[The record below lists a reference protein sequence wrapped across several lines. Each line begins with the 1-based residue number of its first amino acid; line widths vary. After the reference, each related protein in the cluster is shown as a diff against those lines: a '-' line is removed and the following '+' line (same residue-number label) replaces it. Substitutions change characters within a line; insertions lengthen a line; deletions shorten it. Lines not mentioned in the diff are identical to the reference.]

1 MTKALALISGGLDSI
16 LAAKAI
22 KDLGIEVA
30 GVYFKTPFCLRK
42 KKDIAIPTELAH
54 ELSQSAGIKLET
66 VELGD
71 DFLEI
76 VRRPKHGYG
85 KNINPCIDCKI
96 LMLRKAKE
104 MMESSGASFLISGE
118 VLGQRPMSQHH
129 PALDMISREAGVEGL
144 LLRPLS
150 AKHLEPTI
158 PEQKGWVDREK
169 LFDFTGRT
177 RRPQMELAVMLG
189 VIDYPN
195 ASGGCLLTDP
205 LFTKRLRDLMKF
217 GVYDIKNVALL
228 KVGRH
233 YRFAHDVKFIVGR
246 DEAENT
252 DIEKLAQEG
261 DILFVPPEDLAGP
274 SALARGNLSEEQIKF
289 SAGIIA
295 RYCDLSGKL
304 SIDIAYRK
312 LPDPDWQVLNVA
324 PVPDAES
331 EKYRL

>member
-1 MTKALALISGGLDSI
+1 MKALALISGGLDSI
-16 LAAKAI
+16 LAAKAL
-22 KDLGIEVA
+22 KEMGIDVV

-42 KKDIAIPTELAH
+42 KKNTATPTELAK
-54 ELSQSAGIKLET
+54 ELSRDAGIELKT

-71 DFLEI
+71 EFLEI

-96 LMLRKAKE
+96 LMLGKARE
-104 MMESSGASFLISGE
+104 MMESLGASFLISGE

-129 PALDMISREAGVEGL
+129 PALDMISKEARVEGI

-158 PEQKGWVDREK
+158 PEQKGWVEREK

-217 GVYDIKNVALL
+217 GVYDLQNVALL

-233 YRFAHDVKFIVGR
+233 YRFSHDAKLIVGR
-246 DEAENT
+246 DEAENS
-252 DIEKLAQEG
+252 DIEKLAQDG
-261 DILFVPPEDLAGP
+261 DTLFVPPEDLAGP
-274 SALARGNLSEEQIKF
+274 SALARGNFSDDQLKL

-295 RYCDLSGKL
+295 RYCDLAGKL

-312 LPDPDWQVLNVA
+312 LPSIEFKVLNVI
-324 PVPDAES
+324 PVPDEES

>member
-1 MTKALALISGGLDSI
+1 MIKALALISGGLDSI

-22 KDLGIEVA
+22 KDLGIDVI

-42 KKDIAIPTELAH
+42 KKNITTPTELAH
-54 ELSQSAGIKLET
+54 ELSQNAGIELKI
-66 VELGD
+66 VELND

-76 VRRPKHGYG
+76 VRHPQHGYG

-96 LMLRKAKE
+96 LMLGKARE
-104 MMESSGASFLISGE
+104 MMESLGASFLISGE
-118 VLGQRPMSQHH
+118 VLGQRPMSQHQS
-129 PALDMISREAGVEGL
+129 ALDMILKESGVEGL

-158 PEQKGWVDREK
+158 PEQKNWVDREK

-217 GVYDIKNVALL
+217 GVYDLLNVALL

-233 YRFAHDVKFIVGR
+233 YRFAHDAKLVVGR
-246 DEAENT
+246 DEAENV
-252 DIEKLAQEG
+252 DIEKLAVNG

-274 SALARGNLSEEQIKF
+274 SALARGNFSEDQLKL

-304 SIDIAYRK
+304 SIDISYRK
-312 LPDPDWQVLNVA
+312 LPDTNWKVLNVA
-324 PVPDAES
+324 PVPDGES

>member
-1 MTKALALISGGLDSI
+1 MKALALISGGLDSI

-22 KDLGIEVA
+22 KDLGIDVV

-42 KKDIAIPTELAH
+42 KKDITTSTELAH
-54 ELSQSAGIKLET
+54 ELSQNAGIELKI
-66 VELGD
+66 VELND
-71 DFLEI
+71 EFLEI
-76 VRRPKHGYG
+76 VGRPKHGYG

-96 LMLRKAKE
+96 LMLRKARE

-118 VLGQRPMSQHH
+118 VLGQRPMSQHQ
-129 PALDMISREAGVEGL
+129 PALELILRDAQVEGI

-169 LFDFTGRT
+169 LFDFTGRS

-217 GVYDIKNVALL
+217 GAYDMKNVALL

-233 YRFAHDVKFIVGR
+233 YRFAHDAKLIVGR
-246 DEAENT
+246 DEAENA
-252 DIEKLAQEG
+252 DIEKLAQDG

-274 SALARGNLSEEQIKF
+274 SALARGNFSEDQFKL
-289 SAGIIA
+289 SAGIIT
-295 RYCDLSGKL
+295 RYCDLAGKL
-304 SIDIAYRK
+304 SLDISYRK
-312 LPDPDWQVLNVA
+312 LPSTDWQVLNVG
-324 PVPDAES
+324 PVPDEES

>member
-22 KDLGIEVA
+22 KDLGVDVI

-42 KKDIAIPTELAH
+42 KKDITTSTELAN
-54 ELSQSAGIKLET
+54 ELSQNAGIELKI
-66 VELGD
+66 VELND
-71 DFLEI
+71 EFLAI
-76 VRRPKHGYG
+76 VRHPKHGYG

-96 LMLRKAKE
+96 LMLRKARE
-104 MMESSGASFLISGE
+104 MMESLGASFLISGE

-129 PALDMISREAGVEGL
+129 PALDMISKEAEVEGI

-158 PEQKGWVDREK
+158 PEQKGWVDRDK
-169 LFDFTGRT
+169 LFDFSGRT

-205 LFTKRLRDLMKF
+205 LFSKRLRDLMKF
-217 GVYDIKNVALL
+217 GVYDMKNVALL

-233 YRFAHDVKFIVGR
+233 YRFAYDAKLIVGR

-252 DIEKLAQEG
+252 DIEKLAQDG
-261 DILFVPPEDLAGP
+261 DILFVPPPDLAGP
-274 SALARGNLSEEQIKF
+274 SALARGNFSEDQLKL

-295 RYCDLSGKL
+295 RYCDLAGKL
-304 SIDIAYRK
+304 SIDISYRK
-312 LPDPDWQVLNVA
+312 LPESDWRVLNVA
-324 PVPDAES
+324 PVPDEES

>member
-1 MTKALALISGGLDSI
+1 MVKALALISGGLDSI

-22 KDLGIEVA
+22 KDTGIDVV

-42 KKDIAIPTELAH
+42 KKTNTTSSELANA
-54 ELSQSAGIKLET
+54 LSQNAGIELKI
-66 VELGD
+66 VELKD
-71 DFLEI
+71 EFLEI
-76 VRRPKHGYG
+76 VRHPKHGYG

-96 LMLRKAKE
+96 LMLKKAKE
-104 MMESSGASFLISGE
+104 IMESLGASFLITGE

-129 PALDMISREAGVEGL
+129 PALDMISRGAGVEGI

-150 AKHLEPTI
+150 AKLLEPTI
-158 PEQKGWVDREK
+158 PEQKGWVDRNN

-205 LFTKRLRDLMKF
+205 IFSKRLRDLMKF
-217 GVYDIKNVALL
+217 GKYDLANVALL
-228 KVGRH
+228 KLGRQ
-233 YRFAHDVKFIVGR
+233 YRFAQDAKLIVGR
-246 DEAENT
+246 DEAENE
-252 DIEKLAQEG
+252 DIEKLAQDG
-261 DILFVPPEDLAGP
+261 DILFVPPGDLAGP
-274 SALARGNLSEEQIKF
+274 SALARGNFSQELIKL

-295 RYCDLSGKL
+295 RYCDIGDKTSL
-304 SIDIAYRK
+304 DISFRR
-312 LPDPDWQVLNVA
+312 LPEDQWYTLNVA
-324 PVPDAES
+324 PIPDSES

>member
-22 KDLGIEVA
+22 KDLGIDVI
-30 GVYFKTPFCLRK
+30 GVYFQTPFCLRK
-42 KKDIAIPTELAH
+42 KKDITTPTELAN
-54 ELSQSAGIKLET
+54 ELSKNAGIELKI
-66 VELGD
+66 VELND
-71 DFLEI
+71 EFLEI
-76 VRRPKHGYG
+76 VRHPKHGYG

-104 MMESSGASFLISGE
+104 IMESSGASFLISGE
-118 VLGQRPMSQHH
+118 VLGQRPMSQHQ
-129 PALDMISREAGVEGL
+129 PALEMISKEAEVEGI

-150 AKHLEPTI
+150 AKHLESTI
-158 PEQKGWVDREK
+158 PEQKGLVDRKK

-205 LFTKRLRDLMKF
+205 LFSKRLRDLMKF
-217 GVYDIKNVALL
+217 GVYDLKNVALL

-233 YRFAHDVKFIVGR
+233 YRFAHDAKLIVGR
-246 DEAENT
+246 DEAENI
-252 DIEKLAQEG
+252 DIEKLAQDG

-274 SALARGNLSEEQIKF
+274 SALARGNLSEDQLKL

-295 RYCDLSGKL
+295 RYCDLAGKL
-304 SIDIAYRK
+304 SIDISYRK
-312 LPDPDWQVLNVA
+312 LSSTDWQVLNVT
-324 PVPDAES
+324 PVPDEES
-331 EKYRL
+331 ENYRL

>member
-22 KDLGIEVA
+22 KDMGLDVV
-30 GVYFKTPFCLRK
+30 GVYFKIPFCLRK
-42 KKDIAIPTELAH
+42 KKNITTPTELAK
-54 ELSQSAGIKLET
+54 ELSQNAGIELKI
-66 VELGD
+66 VELSEE
-71 DFLEI
+71 FLEI
-76 VRRPKHGYG
+76 VRHPKHGYG

-96 LMLRKAKE
+96 LMLKKAKE
-104 MMESSGASFLISGE
+104 MMGVLGASFLISGE

-158 PEQKGWVDREK
+158 PEQKGWVDRDK

-217 GVYDIKNVALL
+217 GSYDMANVALL

-233 YRFAHDVKFIVGR
+233 YRFAHDAKLVVGR
-246 DEAENT
+246 DEAENA
-252 DIEKLAQEG
+252 DIEKLAQDG
-261 DILFVPPEDLAGP
+261 DILFMPPEEFAGP
-274 SALARGNLSEEQIKF
+274 SALARGNFSEEQLKL
-289 SAGIIA
+289 SAGIIC
-295 RYCDLSGKL
+295 RYCDLAGKL
-304 SIDIAYRK
+304 LIDISYRK
-312 LPDPDWQVLNVA
+312 FPNSELQVLNVA
-324 PVPDAES
+324 PIPDEES

>member
-1 MTKALALISGGLDSI
+1 
-16 LAAKAI
+16 
-22 KDLGIEVA
+22 VV

-42 KKDIAIPTELAH
+42 KKDITTPTELAS
-54 ELSQSAGIKLET
+54 ELSKNAGIELKI
-66 VELGD
+66 VELNEE
-71 DFLEI
+71 FLDI
-76 VRRPKHGYG
+76 VRHPKHGYG

-96 LMLRKAKE
+96 LMLRKARE
-104 MMESSGASFLISGE
+104 MMESSGAAFLISGE
-118 VLGQRPMSQHH
+118 VLGQRPMSQHQS
-129 PALDMISREAGVEGL
+129 ALDMILKEAGVEGL

-150 AKHLEPTI
+150 AKHLEPTV

-169 LFDFTGRT
+169 LFDFSGRT

-217 GVYDIKNVALL
+217 GVYDMKNVALL

-233 YRFAHDVKFIVGR
+233 YRFAADAKLIVGR
-246 DEAENT
+246 DETENI
-252 DIEKLAQEG
+252 DIEKLAQDG
-261 DILFVPPEDLAGP
+261 DTLFVPPEDLAGP
-274 SALARGNLSEEQIKF
+274 SALGRGNFSEEQLRL

-295 RYCDLSGKL
+295 RYCDMAGKI
-304 SIDIAYRK
+304 SIDISYRK
-312 LPDPDWQVLNVA
+312 LPEAGWRVVNAVPVL
-324 PVPDAES
+324 DEES

>member
-1 MTKALALISGGLDSI
+1 MKAIALISGGLDSI

-22 KDLGIEVA
+22 KDMGVDVV

-42 KKDIAIPTELAH
+42 KKSITTPTELAK
-54 ELSQSAGIKLET
+54 ELSQNAGIELKI
-66 VELGD
+66 VELSGE
-71 DFLEI
+71 FLEI
-76 VRRPKHGYG
+76 VRHPKHGYG

-96 LMLRKAKE
+96 LMLSKAKE
-104 MMESSGASFLISGE
+104 MMESLGASFLISGE

-129 PALDMISREAGVEGL
+129 PALDMISKEAGVEGL

-158 PEQKGWVDREK
+158 PEQKGWVEREK

-217 GVYDIKNVALL
+217 GVYDMENVALL

-233 YRFAHDVKFIVGR
+233 YRFAHDAKLIVGR

-274 SALARGNLSEEQIKF
+274 SALARGNFSEDQLNL

-295 RYCDLSGKL
+295 RYCDLAGKL
-304 SIDIAYRK
+304 SIDISYRK
-312 LPDPDWQVLNVA
+312 FPEAEWQILNVA
-324 PVPDAES
+324 PVLDEES

>member
-1 MTKALALISGGLDSI
+1 MKAIALISGGLDSI

-22 KDLGIEVA
+22 KDMGIDVV

-42 KKDIAIPTELAH
+42 KKDVTTPTELANELAKNAGIELKIV
-54 ELSQSAGIKLET
+54 ELSE
-66 VELGD
+66 E
-71 DFLEI
+71 FLEI
-76 VRRPKHGYG
+76 VRHPKHGYG

-96 LMLRKAKE
+96 LMLRKARE
-104 MMESSGASFLISGE
+104 MMESLGASFLISGE
-118 VLGQRPMSQHH
+118 VLGQRPMSQHLS
-129 PALDMISREAGVEGL
+129 ALDMILKESGIEGL

-217 GVYDIKNVALL
+217 GVYDPANVALL

-233 YRFAHDVKFIVGR
+233 YRFAHDAKLIVGR
-246 DEAENT
+246 DEAENAE
-252 DIEKLAQEG
+252 IEKLAQES

-274 SALARGNLSEEQIKF
+274 SALGRGNFNEEQLKL

-295 RYCDLSGKL
+295 RYCDLAGEL
-304 SIDIAYRK
+304 SIDISYRK
-312 LPDPDWQVLNVA
+312 LPDFEWRVLKVV
-324 PVPDAES
+324 PVLDEES